1 VNGTRALATPLQLN
15 AGGPFAAVHSDG
27 SPLLLK
33 HYGDV
38 AANDATTL
46 NVRQHI
52 DANEGLRT
60 GTYAKT
66 LTFTLS
72 TTAP

>member
-1 VNGTRALATPLQLN
+1 MQLN
-15 AGGPFAAVHSDG
+15 AGGPFAMVPSDG

-38 AANDATTL
+38 VANNATTI

-52 DANEGLRT
+52 GDTEGLRT
-60 GTYAKT
+60 GTYGKT

-72 TTAP
+72 TTQP